1 MKFTCGYEIV
11 SRMPRFDQG
20 TISRELTLWNADPEY
35 FAAHGG
41 PISRAFVQAL
51 PEDWKKDDI
60 VLKSKLAWLKIG
72 WSPAQGD
79 YHGDQVPLRSD
90 GEQDFQHIT
99 TKIDSIACCVG
110 DCSLTC
116 FVFGEFELPDY
127 PIGQKQ
133 GMLWHNHLI
142 DMINDGVI
150 EERAV
155 EECTLIQFSNT
166 DFHRAMPA
174 TKEGFRIIFRAVRNT
189 DVRERNVI
197 VNTTQNSY

>member
-1 MKFTCGYEIV
+1 M
-11 SRMPRFDQG
+11 
-20 TISRELTLWNADPEY
+20 
-35 FAAHGG
+35 
-41 PISRAFVQAL
+41 
-51 PEDWKKDDI
+51 
-60 VLKSKLAWLKIG
+60 
-72 WSPAQGD
+72 
-79 YHGDQVPLRSD
+79 PLRSD

-142 DMINDGVI
+142 DKINDGVI